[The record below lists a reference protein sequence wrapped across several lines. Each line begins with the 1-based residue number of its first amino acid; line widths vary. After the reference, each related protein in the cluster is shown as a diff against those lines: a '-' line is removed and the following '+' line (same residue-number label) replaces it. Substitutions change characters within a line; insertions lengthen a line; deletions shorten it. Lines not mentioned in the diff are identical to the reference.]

1 MNENALEC
9 CFQGTRFYD
18 LMRVAL
24 RRNDPSYLAKRVY
37 ARQGSA
43 NVATE
48 KATIRKDL
56 TNPNNWYLSFKGKI
70 GL

>member
-1 MNENALEC
+1 MDENALEC

-24 RRNDPSYLAKRVY
+24 RRNDPAYLADRVY
-37 ARQGSA
+37 KRDGLD
-43 NVATE
+43 NVGTV
-48 KATIRKDL
+48 KGTIKKDL
-56 TNPNNWYLSFKGKI
+56 YDPKNWYFSFKGKI